1 MRLDS
6 GVLLAHE
13 VQSVRCSSARSPD
26 SAEDSALLVLDAHE
40 CGPKLRLDSVRFV
53 SVGCSRGG
61 VRQGLG
67 GRTGR
72 LVRIQSPW
80 AKSPD
85 SVNDSEYDSE
95 RDLGIDSEHDSVVG
109 CTRPLRCLRSG
120 HINLSR
126 GGSALNSDCPLTQ
139 VGLMAS
145 AWFCSSRLNQFV
157 GCDQ

>member
-13 VQSVRCSSARSPD
+13 VPQVRCSSARSPD

-53 SVGCSRGG
+53 SAGCSRGG

-109 CTRPLRCLRSG
+109 CTRPLRCLKKRPRQ
-120 HINLSR
+120 LKSR
-126 GGSALNSDCPLTQ
+126 GRCAQL
-139 VGLMAS
+139 GLSPDAS
-145 AWFCSSRLNQFV
+145 RPYGLSLVLLQQINPI
-157 GCDQ
+157 GGL